1 MADTRDDWRIRI
13 EIGDEEAPGL
23 FERLGLA
30 LGDEA
35 SELARELEKRRLAV
49 SYDDDEVFVYAA
61 SPVEAERARAVIQAE
76 LRDLGAAAVTGPVEH
91 WLEDE
96 ERWDDEPP
104 EETWEADQLER
115 GYAPWEVR
123 VSCDSHRAAREL
135 ADRLEQEGFSVERRY
150 RHLIV
155 GTASKEEATALA
167 ARLHGDVEPGG
178 ELVWETVP
186 GNPFAVFGGLGGS
199 GTPLG

>member
-1 MADTRDDWRIRI
+1 MADMADDWRIRI
-13 EIGDEEAPGL
+13 KIEDDQAPGL
-23 FERLGLA
+23 LERLGLE

-35 SELARELEKRRLAV
+35 SELAQELEKRRLAV
-49 SYDDDEVFVYAA
+49 SYDDDEVFVYASSRA
-61 SPVEAERARAVIQAE
+61 EAERARAVIQAE
-76 LRDLGAAAVTGPVEH
+76 LRDLGTAAVTGPVEH

-104 EETWEADQLER
+104 DESWEEDELER

-123 VSCDSHRAAREL
+123 VSCKSHREAREL
-135 ADRLEQEGFSVERRY
+135 ADQLEQEGYSVERRW

-155 GTASKEEATALA
+155 GTASNEEAKALA
-167 ARLHGDVEPGG
+167 ARLHGEVEPGG
-178 ELVWETVP
+178 ELIWETVP
-186 GNPFAVFGGLGGS
+186 GNPFAIFGGLGGS

>member
-1 MADTRDDWRIRI
+1 MADDWRIRI
-13 EIGDEEAPGL
+13 EIEDEHAPGL

-30 LGDEA
+30 LSDEA
-35 SELARELEKRRLAV
+35 SELAQELAKRRLAV
-49 SYDDDEVFVYAA
+49 SYDDNEVFVYASSRA
-61 SPVEAERARAVIQAE
+61 EAERARAVIQAE
-76 LRDLGAAAVTGPVEH
+76 LRDLGIAAVTGPVEH

-104 EETWEADQLER
+104 DETWEDEELER

-123 VSCDSHRAAREL
+123 VSCESHRAAREL
-135 ADRLEQEGFSVERRY
+135 ADRLEQEGYSVERRW

-155 GTASKEEATALA
+155 GSGSKEDAEVLA
-167 ARLHGDVEPGG
+167 ARLHGEVEPGG
-178 ELVWETVP
+178 ELIWETVP
-186 GNPFAVFGGLGGS
+186 GNPFAIFGGLGGS

>member
-1 MADTRDDWRIRI
+1 MARDDWRIRI
-13 EIGDEEAPGL
+13 EIEDDQAPGL
-23 FERLGLA
+23 LERLGLE

-49 SYDDDEVFVYAA
+49 SYDDDEVFVYAS
-61 SPVEAERARAVIQAE
+61 SPAEAERARAVIQAE
-76 LRDLGAAAVTGPVEH
+76 LRDLGIAAVTGPVEH

-104 EETWEADQLER
+104 DETWEEDELER

-123 VSCDSHRAAREL
+123 VSCKSHREAREL
-135 ADRLEQEGFSVERRY
+135 ADQLEQEGYSVERRW

-155 GTASKEEATALA
+155 GTASKEEAEALA
-167 ARLHGDVEPGG
+167 ARLHGEVEPGG
-178 ELVWETVP
+178 ELIWETVP
-186 GNPFAVFGGLGGS
+186 GNPFAIFGGLGGS